1 MRRLLLCLPMLLAAA
16 PGLEAQG
23 TRDQASLIINL
34 FTGYAMG
41 GSLWRVPDQPVID
54 DNFGEPLVDNFSI
67 SRRIRGNLIFGG
79 RAIFFPGDNFGYFGE
94 AFMLGLGYED
104 GCGIATPSG
113 SERNRDVC
121 ASINNNATP
130 ASAVQVTAG
139 VMYRVRANQL
149 ISPYARLSVGGALSS
164 RSPIAMTGSFP
175 SAASGGQ
182 LVDLDIYPAEG
193 SNTQFHPAI
202 GIGAGFTTQI
212 ARGYQMRWEV
222 RDNIIGIESVTG
234 PTVLEGVDPPT
245 GMKFRHRF
253 SIEVGFDVVLERKR
267 GRRY

>member
-1 MRRLLLCLPMLLAAA
+1 MLLAAA
-16 PGLEAQG
+16 PGLQAQA

-34 FTGYAMG
+34 FAGYATG
-41 GSLWRVPDQPVID
+41 GSLWRVQDQPVID
-54 DNFGEPLVDNFSI
+54 DNFGEPLVDHYALT
-67 SRRIRGNLIFGG
+67 RRIRGNLIFGG

-104 GCGIATPSG
+104 RCGIANPTS
-113 SERNRDVC
+113 SQRNRDVC

-139 VMYRVRANQL
+139 IMYRINANQL
-149 ISPYARLSVGGALSS
+149 ISPYARLSAGGALSS
-164 RSPIAMTGSFP
+164 RSPIATTGSFP

-182 LVDLDIYPAEG
+182 LVDLDIYLDDG
-193 SNTQFHPAI
+193 GTQFHPAL

-212 ARGYQMRWEV
+212 ARGYQMRWEL
-222 RDNIIGIESVTG
+222 RDNIIGVETVTG
-234 PTVLEGVDPPT
+234 ATVLEGVEPPT
-245 GMKFRHRF
+245 SMRFRHRV
-253 SIEVGFDVVLERKR
+253 SLEVGFDVVLERKR